1 MGLDLEKERMKG
13 WKKLT
18 ETEGSCE
25 ASGRTGMPTQ
35 KGNRKNKEYESNPP
49 KMESVSFWM
58 KLI

>member
-1 MGLDLEKERMKG
+1 MKG